1 MSNLGTIIKNNDS
14 YYYKCIDSTTKKVT
28 KQIKL
33 PNVII
38 DELSKNLDILD
49 KIITEKNRSHI
60 FYKTTKYGATAYR
73 VLYQVLMNT
82 IEAIEVPDQNKDDR
96 KIIESYKTTILN
108 RLSKYN
114 RLGSFKSNLIFPT
127 ADLYLDSSYYVLH
140 IVNIITIKE
149 DKYYKITV
157 NYVTNNDIDDESN
170 IIFTWYIK
178 VSKDQV
184 VEITEEQYNQANKSK
199 NDMINDIFSQLEE
212 SNSIMQEFYNFEK
225 KFKEDIIDNLEK
237 LGDPKDK
244 LDYLDKLLENE
255 SYVSISGR
263 INSIDSL
270 QASLDKARNRT
281 IENSTASSTLDDMI
295 KNYKNYAFSAI
306 KVYADYIKA
315 DYLDILKK
323 QYLAKAKNQIEAEG
337 LDNVVANISIND
349 IDEDLFKFGFL
360 KKLLLMSYTDLET
373 SFNILCVE
381 FEVKDEYVT
390 EVDGYDRLV
399 KALKDCLVL
408 IFESHNINSSNKND
422 LKRIIDAI
430 GGIAIVKNHLQT
442 GSHGSV
448 NNYTKEEKEK
458 MMVTKQVA
466 QSRVSY
472 EWKKEYGKPFD
483 LEHGVCSTDQLAKR
497 LLAIAISK
505 DFVDSTDGVIFQN
518 IEVEDADHLLF
529 SFYAYSA
536 KKDFSDIDGHRYNYL
551 TRRYNELFDSCL
563 SLHTDEVWFLT
574 KNNDSSDDDGNN
586 DDLIIAEE

>member
-14 YYYKCIDSTTKKVT
+14 YYYKCIDSTTKKVI

-157 NYVTNNDIDDESN
+157 NYVTNNDMDDESN
-170 IIFTWYIK
+170 ILFTWYIK

-184 VEITEEQYNQANKSK
+184 IEITEEQYNQANKSK

-212 SNSIMQEFYNFEK
+212 SNSITKEFYNFEK

-281 IENSTASSTLDDMI
+281 IENSNASSTLDDMI

-323 QYLAKAKNQIEAEG
+323 HYLAKAKNQIEAEG

-390 EVDGYDRLV
+390 EVDGYDKLV

-442 GSHGSV
+442 GSHVSV
-448 NNYTKEEKEK
+448 NNYTKKKKKK
-458 MMVTKQVA
+458 MMVTKQLA
-466 QSRVSY
+466 QSSVSY

-483 LEHGVCSTDQLAKR
+483 LNHGVCSTDQLAKR

-505 DFVDSTDGVIFQN
+505 DFVESTDGVIFQN

-536 KKDFSDIDGHRYNYL
+536 KKDFSDIDGHRYTYL

-563 SLHTDEVWFLT
+563 SLHTDKVWFLT
-574 KNNDSSDDDGNN
+574 KNNDDSDDDDNN
-586 DDLIIAEE
+586 DLIITEE

>member
-73 VLYQVLMNT
+73 VLYQVVMNI

-244 LDYLDKLLENE
+244 LNYLDKLLENE

-408 IFESHNINSSNKND
+408 IFESHNINSANKND
-422 LKRIIDAI
+422 LKRILEAI

-563 SLHTDEVWFLT
+563 SLHTDKVWFLN
-574 KNNDSSDDDGNN
+574 KNNDNGDDGGNN
-586 DDLIIAEE
+586 GDLIIAE

>member
-408 IFESHNINSSNKND
+408 IFESHNINSANKND
-422 LKRIIDAI
+422 LKRILEAI